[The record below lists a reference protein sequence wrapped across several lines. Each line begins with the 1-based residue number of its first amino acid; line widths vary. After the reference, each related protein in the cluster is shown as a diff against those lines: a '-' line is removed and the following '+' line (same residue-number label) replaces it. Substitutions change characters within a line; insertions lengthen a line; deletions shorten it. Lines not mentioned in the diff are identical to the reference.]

1 MTGVQS
7 LYFRKP
13 FSSQT
18 TMPNTFIT
26 GVVFQFFF
34 LCFFHVFLSF
44 FFFKYIYIYTHII
57 ECVNCYKK
65 KTKKWMHSIDR
76 PPHFFF
82 PPIRPPIIYW
92 WALLIR
98 APKPC
103 AYKRRRNRGSIPATP
118 TCFPSKFPR
127 VLDPVGA
134 QQQFRNTTITDG
146 LFI

>member
-7 LYFRKP
+7 LYFHRKP
-13 FSSQT
+13 LCPIPLSQ
-18 TMPNTFIT
+18 
-26 GVVFQFFF
+26 V
-34 LCFFHVFLSF
+34 LCFNFSFYVFSMFFSLSF
-44 FFFKYIYIYTHII
+44 FLNIYIYIHILLNAWI
-57 ECVNCYKK
+57 VIKK

-134 QQQFRNTTITDG
+134 RQQFRNTTITDG